1 MNELTLTAERE
12 ERWKKINKE
21 HNKLC
26 AIGKTAM
33 TLAIEIG
40 AMLNEEQSKCTHGE
54 WLPLLKSKANFSQ
67 RTAYNYM
74 YLDEHKLEVANV
86 ATLTDA
92 LALLAD
98 SKALENGEQPSNS
111 ETLAAEAKRTG
122 MSPRTVARARRVRAK
137 AEPEVAQA
145 MASGAISIA
154 TAEAIV
160 GNNNRATQLA
170 NLAQA
175 PRAKEKPKPSVPPP
189 APPLPE
195 NIKTAPPAK
204 PEEKVPA
211 HLLRSIITDDQYAKG
226 FAVFSNVE
234 GKPCSLTPDVCQ
246 LEHEERSPY
255 MIGGS
260 NTEKHRKA
268 YAKWEQYD
276 TQKIRRKVLKALEQM
291 SPLDVPPSHK
301 AKGFTYMYNLNKSQD
316 LRELA
321 TMLSADLL
329 RQADV
334 LEQQEIYGH
343 LFLT

>member
-1 MNELTLTAERE
+1 VEQ
-12 ERWKKINKE
+12 KD
-21 HNKLC
+21 
-26 AIGKTAM
+26 GDFKTASFAV
-33 TLAIEIG
+33 LADTSLTNG
-40 AMLNEEQSKCTHGE
+40 DSEEEEDENPSTTIAEANSKR
-54 WLPLLKSKANFSQ
+54 SKA
-67 RTAYNYM
+67 RIAYTKKHGIAEIVEAMNAGRISI
-74 YLDEHKLEVANV
+74 E
-86 ATLTDA
+86 
-92 LALLAD
+92 LAD
-98 SKALENGEQPSNS
+98 RLAHSSKEVQKGELEKE
-111 ETLAAEAKRTG
+111 LA
-122 MSPRTVARARRVRAK
+122 
-137 AEPEVAQA
+137 
-145 MASGAISIA
+145 
-154 TAEAIV
+154 
-160 GNNNRATQLA
+160 
-170 NLAQA
+170 
-175 PRAKEKPKPSVPPP
+175 KPKKPRSVPPP

-291 SPLDVPPSHK
+291 SPMDVPPSHK